1 MNDNITRPLSYV
13 DLDQVAR
20 IHIQAFPESTL
31 SRFGKTLVKQYYAI
45 NMAEPNECYAIGVFS
60 DDQMTGFCFAGV
72 FRDVKST
79 FLRKNGFLLLTKGI
93 TRPWLIFNKKI
104 RLRSKSILTY
114 VRKERKAIVKNKASV
129 SKKRRRFGILSIA
142 VDPMF
147 RSKGLG
153 KLLMLQCERHAI
165 SNNFDMMDLTVDV
178 NNSSTIHFYQGLGWT
193 KVLSEG
199 ESWSGR
205 MEKRLVSE

>member
-1 MNDNITRPLSYV
+1 MNDYIIKPLTV
-13 DLDQVAR
+13 LDLDEVAR

-31 SRFGKTLVKQYYAI
+31 SRFGKPLVKQYYAL

-60 DDQMTGFCFAGV
+60 EDKMTGFCFAGV
-72 FRDVKST
+72 FRDVKSA
-79 FLRKNGFLLLTKGI
+79 FLRKNWFLLITKVI

-104 RLRSKSILTY
+104 RLRSKSIFTY

-153 KLLMLQCERHAI
+153 KLLMLQCEQQATR
-165 SNNFDMMDLTVDV
+165 NNFDVMDLTVDV
-178 NNSSTIHFYQGLGWT
+178 KNSSTVHFLPRIR
-193 KVLSEG
+193 V
-199 ESWSGR
+199 
-205 MEKRLVSE
+205 V